1 MGLVSEAH
9 IILFPHFLYPL
20 HHTSLAGSIFMT
32 VSIAFERYTAVHYPL
47 DYNQVSNLKIL
58 ISNILR
64 TKNIHVR
71 TTTIYILHFFVRS
84 NRIQLVFDIDV

>member
-58 ISNILR
+58 ISNIL
-64 TKNIHVR
+64 TDV
-71 TTTIYILHFFVRS
+71 
-84 NRIQLVFDIDV
+84 NRAIVEDDVMAS

>member
-58 ISNILR
+58 ISNIL
-64 TKNIHVR
+64 TDINCA
-71 TTTIYILHFFVRS
+71 TIYGIMIENLTYFGQFP
-84 NRIQLVFDIDV
+84 

>member
-58 ISNILR
+58 VSKILTDETVPLVHKIKLFLEIS
-64 TKNIHVR
+64 V
-71 TTTIYILHFFVRS
+71 S
-84 NRIQLVFDIDV
+84 